1 MMYALISSCL
11 IGLNTKYNGT
21 NNLREEVVERLKNE
35 YILIPICPEQ
45 LGGLP
50 TPRNPCEIKDGR
62 VIDTTGRD
70 FTDNFYKGAIEALK
84 LAKFFG
90 AQIAFLKSKSP
101 SCGCGKIYDG
111 SFSGKLVEGSGITA
125 AIFMQN
131 GIKVVCID

>member
-1 MMYALISSCL
+1 MRYALISSCL
-11 IGLNTKYNGT
+11 IGLNTKYDGE

-50 TPRNPCEIKDGR
+50 TPRNPCEIKNGR
-62 VIDTTGRD
+62 VIDIEGRD
-70 FTDNFYKGAIEALK
+70 FTDNFYKGAYEALK
-84 LAKFFG
+84 LAKFFDV
-90 AQIAFLKSKSP
+90 QIAFLKSKSP

-111 SFSGKLVEGSGITA
+111 SFSGKLVEGNGITTVV
-125 AIFMQN
+125 FMQN

>member
-1 MMYALISSCL
+1 MRYALISSCL
-11 IGLNTKYNGT
+11 IGLNTKYDGT

-50 TPRNPCEIKDGR
+50 TPRNPCEIKNGR
-62 VIDTTGRD
+62 VVDIEGND
-70 FTDNFYKGAIEALK
+70 FTDNFYKGAYEALK
-84 LAKFFG
+84 LARFFD

-125 AIFMQN
+125 AVFMQN
-131 GIKVVCID
+131 SIKVVCID

>member
-84 LAKFFG
+84 LAKFFS
-90 AQIAFLKSKSP
+90 AEIAFLKSKSP